1 MNGAV
6 FAFLLLFVSYPV
18 ATQSPT
24 NAEMIA
30 MGTPSDENV
39 ELVALIKKDLKLES
53 VQVKVLI
60 GPYDEKISSI
70 GRLLNDLPNGY
81 YVLVDWGFYEELTP
95 EERKALIA
103 HEMGHIQYTVR
114 VHVYDLEAS
123 VVQFGADMFAIR
135 YAGIDAVL
143 SFLDKK
149 CHDKDN
155 LHCKLRLRDLNYVK
169 KAF

>member
-81 YVLVDWGFYEELTP
+81 YVLVDRGFYEELTP
-95 EERKALIA
+95 EERKA
-103 HEMGHIQYTVR
+103 
-114 VHVYDLEAS
+114 
-123 VVQFGADMFAIR
+123 
-135 YAGIDAVL
+135 
-143 SFLDKK
+143 
-149 CHDKDN
+149 
-155 LHCKLRLRDLNYVK
+155 
-169 KAF
+169 